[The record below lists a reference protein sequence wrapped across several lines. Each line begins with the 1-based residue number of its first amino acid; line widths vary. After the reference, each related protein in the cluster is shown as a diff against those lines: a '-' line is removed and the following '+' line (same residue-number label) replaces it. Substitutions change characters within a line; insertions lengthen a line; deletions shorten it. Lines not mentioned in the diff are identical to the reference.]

1 MRGLLAGIS
10 SKIRAYFASILFVI
24 VLVAGTGVV
33 LYSGYTMM
41 YGAIQESE
49 VFLSLVHKNYE
60 ERLSAFANIAET
72 AAETKAIREFNADEA
87 RAYLS
92 QLVETGDGGWSHF
105 LLLDS
110 TGYEFVNTLI
120 DAPRF
125 ASSANREYFYTPF
138 NSKRTIIA
146 EPAYGVSVSLPLV
159 GIGVPVYGDNRN
171 RPVGV
176 LVGFVGLEYVSN
188 VLNQYRH
195 TSSSYIFMMNSNGM
209 ISAHPQSEYILSRNW
224 IFPPANENP
233 PHSQLERES
242 MSKEYLDTLATMSQG
257 RTGWAIASVDNVL
270 SLVAYRSLGVR
281 QMSLGMV
288 TPVAE
293 VFFHSLLISLFM
305 LMTLILL
312 GAAIL
317 LVRRL
322 SASIARSKALQ
333 EHAEAAN
340 LAKSR
345 FLSNMSHEIRTPLN
359 SILGF
364 TQIARMNHDPIVAQD
379 SLRRIEGSS
388 RHMMSIINDILDM
401 SKIEEGK
408 LVLADIGFSLEFC
421 LNEVTEIIRGN
432 TESREIAFIVDNQSL
447 KDYAIESDDVRLKQ
461 VLINLLSNAVKFTSS
476 GGTVAFT
483 GSLLREDDQNIWV
496 EFAVR
501 DTGIGISEEKI
512 GKLFRP
518 FEQGDNRITR
528 SFGGTGLGLAISKA
542 IAELMDG
549 DIRVESVEGEG
560 SIFTASMRFK
570 KAQLAVDVI
579 HSEEAVAYSFEGVH
593 TLIVDDV
600 DINRE
605 IVIQLLE
612 GMGMTFEETSN
623 GEEAIERFQ
632 NAGTGHFDIVLM
644 DIQMPLM
651 DGYQATQ
658 AIRAMERDDA
668 QTVPILALTANA
680 FREDIDA
687 AAAAG
692 MNGHIAKP
700 FDYARL
706 VQAISDALIEA
717 KHKAESIIVE

>member
-1 MRGLLAGIS
+1 MKKLLAVIR
-10 SKIRAYFASILFVI
+10 SKIRAYFVALLFIV

-33 LYSGYTMM
+33 LFSGYTMM
-41 YGAIQESE
+41 YGAVQESE
-49 VFLSLVHKNYE
+49 VFLSLVQKNYE
-60 ERLSAFANIAET
+60 ERLSAFMKITET
-72 AAETKAIREFNADEA
+72 AAEAKAVRSFDAEEA
-87 RAYLS
+87 KAYLS
-92 QLVETGDGGWSHF
+92 QLIVTGDGGWSHF

-110 TGYEFVNTLI
+110 TGYEFVNTLV

-146 EPAYGVSVSLPLV
+146 EPAYGVSVSLPLI

-171 RPVGV
+171 QPIGV

-195 TSSSYIFMMNSNGM
+195 TSNSYIFMMNSNGM
-209 ISAHPQSEYILSRNW
+209 ISAHPQSDYILSRNW
-224 IFPPANENP
+224 IFPPPEENP

-242 MSKEYLDTLATMSQG
+242 MSKEYLDTLAIMSQG
-257 RTGWAIASVDNVL
+257 RTGWTIVSVDNVL
-270 SLVAYRSLGVR
+270 SLVVYRSLGVR

-305 LMTLILL
+305 LMTLALL

-322 SASIARSKALQ
+322 SASMTRSRALQ

-364 TQIARMNHDPIVAQD
+364 TQIARMNHDPTVAQD

-408 LVLADIGFSLEFC
+408 LVLADIDFSLGLC
-421 LNEVTEIIRGN
+421 LEEITEIIRGN
-432 TESREIAFIVDNQSL
+432 TESREIAFVVDNQSL
-447 KDYAIESDDVRLKQ
+447 KDYAVNSDDVRLKQ

-476 GGTVAFT
+476 GGTVTFT
-483 GSLLREDDQNIWV
+483 GKLVREDEDYIWV
-496 EFAVR
+496 EFGVR
-501 DTGIGISEEKI
+501 DTGIGISDEKI
-512 GKLFRP
+512 NRLFQP

-549 DIRVESVEGEG
+549 DIKVESTEGVG
-560 SIFTASMRFK
+560 SLFTASMRFK
-570 KAQLAVDVI
+570 KAQLAMDDR
-579 HSEEAVAYSFEGVH
+579 HSEEAEAYSFEGVH
-593 TLIVDDV
+593 TLVVDDV

-612 GMGMTFEETSN
+612 DMGMTFEEAAN
-623 GEEAIERFQ
+623 GEEAIECFQ
-632 NAGTGHFDIVLM
+632 NSEVRHFDIILM
-644 DIQMPLM
+644 DIQMPLL

-658 AIRAMERDDA
+658 AIRALAREDA

-680 FREDIDA
+680 FREDIEA

-706 VQAISDALIEA
+706 VQAISEALVSA
-717 KHKAESIIVE
+717 KVMQK